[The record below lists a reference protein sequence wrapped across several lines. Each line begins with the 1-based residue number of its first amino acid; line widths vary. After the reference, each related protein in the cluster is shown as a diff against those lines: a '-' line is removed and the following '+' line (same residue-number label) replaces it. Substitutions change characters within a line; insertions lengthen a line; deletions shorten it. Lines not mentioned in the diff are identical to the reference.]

1 MNVHIREVKL
11 EDAKQVAHVHVNS
24 WKTTYPGIVPT
35 SFLDSLQVD
44 QRAVLWESRIKAGT
58 EVTYVASN
66 DHSEIVGFISIGR
79 SKNVRAHAQVYAL
92 YLLEDVQRKGIG
104 KALMK
109 RAMEDFYEQGYT
121 SFVVEALVENPSMAF
136 YRALRPIH
144 YSLSTFVIHNREIKE
159 WVMTFSVEHV
169 RQQLAT

>member
-1 MNVHIREVKL
+1 MNVHIREIKL
-11 EDAKQVAHVHVNS
+11 EDAKQVAHVHVSS

-35 SFLDSLQVD
+35 SFLNRLQVD
-44 QRAVLWESRIKAGT
+44 ERATLWESRINAGM
-58 EVTYVASN
+58 EMTYVASN
-66 DHSEIVGFISIGR
+66 DQNEIIGFISIGR
-79 SKNVRAHAQVYAL
+79 SKNVQAHAQVYAL

-109 RAMEDFYEQGYT
+109 RAMEDFYEQGYQ

-144 YSLSTFVIHNREIKE
+144 YSLSTFVIHKREIKE
-159 WVMTFSVEHV
+159 WVMTFSVARV